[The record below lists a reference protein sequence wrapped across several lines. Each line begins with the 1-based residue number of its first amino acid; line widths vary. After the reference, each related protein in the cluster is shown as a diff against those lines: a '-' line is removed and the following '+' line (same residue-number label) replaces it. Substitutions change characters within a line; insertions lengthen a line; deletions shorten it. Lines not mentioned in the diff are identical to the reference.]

1 MEKKSFAGLEFPV
14 PVLALGGQQKGGF
27 CLARRGEVF
36 FSPDFGDLADP
47 KNFTAYRETLEKALR
62 RKRFSPRLIA
72 HDLHPAY
79 LTTGLARELSGRF
92 PTAKLSAVQH
102 HHAHV
107 AAVLAERGIKG
118 PVIGL
123 AWDGTGYGEDEAIWG
138 GEFLIAGREG
148 YTRAARLEYVALPG
162 GEKAIEEPWRM
173 AVSYLYHSFGKRFL
187 RRRAPFIQKLN
198 RKQLPLLLSMIAKD
212 LNSPPT
218 SSLGRL
224 FDGVSALLGLAPKK
238 PRPAEAA
245 LALEKAAAPPT
256 GDPYPY
262 GLRTGEKPYIIE
274 LKPLFAALL
283 RDIGAGRDRGE
294 IAGRFHD
301 TIIKIGAETAGRL
314 SEETGRKTVVLSG
327 GVFQNE
333 IVRDALVRA
342 LKAQV
347 LKPVL
352 PLNLPVHD
360 GNIALGQ
367 AAASGKA
374 R

>member
-1 MEKKSFAGLEFPV
+1 MEKRSFAGLEFPV

-36 FSPDFGDLADP
+36 FSPNFGDLGEP
-47 KNFTAYRETLEKALR
+47 KNLTAYRSSLEKAIR
-62 RKRFSPRLIA
+62 RKRFSPRIIA
-72 HDLHPAY
+72 HDLHPTY
-79 LTTGLARELSGRF
+79 LTTGLAHSLSNRF

-107 AAVLAERGIKG
+107 AAVLAERELKG

-123 AWDGTGYGEDEAIWG
+123 AWDGTGYGEDGAIWG
-138 GEFLIAGREG
+138 GEFLIADRKG
-148 YTRAARLEYVALPG
+148 YTRAAHLEYAALPG
-162 GEKAIEEPWRM
+162 GERAVEEPGRM

-187 RRRAPFIQKLN
+187 RRRIPFIEELD
-198 RKQLPLLLSMIAKD
+198 RDRLPLFFSMIDKG

-224 FDGVSALLGLAPKK
+224 FDGVSALLGFAPKK
-238 PRPAEAA
+238 PGPAEAA
-245 LALEKAAAPPT
+245 LALEKAAAPPAAA
-256 GDPYPY
+256 PYPY

-301 TIIKIGAETAGRL
+301 TIIKIGAETASRL

-327 GVFQNE
+327 GVFRNE
-333 IVRDALVRA
+333 IVREGLVRD
-342 LKAQV
+342 LKARG

-352 PLNLPVHD
+352 PLSLPVDD

-367 AAASGKA
+367 AAASV
-374 R
+374 